1 MTGKSF
7 YLDTCLLVSLA
18 FGDGVFPALEIWL
31 EQAQSSSLWIS
42 QLVILELSDVLA
54 RSQRRGDRSAGQV
67 AGMHLMLSEFAKE
80 RLGLLEP
87 RSPDFERA
95 CEWVKDSRSPALR
108 GADALHLAIAQSHN
122 LELIT
127 ADQALV
133 QAAQARGIPCL
144 ML

>member
-18 FGDGVFPALEIWL
+18 FGDGGFPALEIWL

-80 RLGLLEP
+80 RLGLLER
-87 RSPDFERA
+87 RSPDFEQA
-95 CEWVKDSRSPALR
+95 CEWVKESHSPALR
-108 GADALHLAIAQSHN
+108 GAMSAGFHAH
-122 LELIT
+122 
-127 ADQALV
+127 
-133 QAAQARGIPCL
+133 
-144 ML
+144 

>member
-18 FGDGVFPALEIWL
+18 FGDGGFPALEIWL

-54 RSQRRGDRSAGQV
+54 RSQRRGDRSAAQV
-67 AGMHLMLSEFAKE
+67 AGMHLMLSEFAKQ

-87 RSPDFERA
+87 RSPEFERA

-108 GADALHLAIAQSHN
+108 GVDALHLAIAQSHN

-133 QAAQARGIPCL
+133 QAAQTRGIPCL

>member
-18 FGDGVFPALEIWL
+18 FGDGGFPALEIWL

-127 ADQALV
+127 ADQDLV

>member
-18 FGDGVFPALEIWL
+18 FGDGGFPALEIWL

-54 RSQRRGDRSAGQV
+54 RSQRRGDRYADQV

-108 GADALHLAIAQSHN
+108 SADALHLAIAQSHN

>member
-7 YLDTCLLVSLA
+7 YLDTCLLVSLV
-18 FGDGVFPALEIWL
+18 FGDGGFPALEIWL

-67 AGMHLMLSEFAKE
+67 AGMHLMLSECAEE
-80 RLGLLEP
+80 RVGLLEP

-144 ML
+144 VL

>member
-18 FGDGVFPALEIWL
+18 FGDGGFPALEIWL

-54 RSQRRGDRSAGQV
+54 RSQRRGDRSADQV

-108 GADALHLAIAQSHN
+108 GTDALHLAIAQRHN

>member
-18 FGDGVFPALEIWL
+18 FGDGGFPALEIWL

-108 GADALHLAIAQSHN
+108 GTDALHLAIAQRHN

>member
-18 FGDGVFPALEIWL
+18 FGDGGFPALEIWL

-54 RSQRRGDRSAGQV
+54 RSQRRGDSSAGQV

>member
-18 FGDGVFPALEIWL
+18 FGDGGFPALEIWL

-54 RSQRRGDRSAGQV
+54 RSQRRGDRSADQV
-67 AGMHLMLSEFAKE
+67 AGMHLMLSEFARE

>member
-18 FGDGVFPALEIWL
+18 FGDGGFPALEIWL

-42 QLVILELSDVLA
+42 QLVILELSDALA

>member
-18 FGDGVFPALEIWL
+18 FGDGGFSALEIWL

>member
-18 FGDGVFPALEIWL
+18 FGDGGFPALEIWL

-54 RSQRRGDRSAGQV
+54 RSQRRGDRSAAQV
-67 AGMHLMLSEFAKE
+67 AGMHLMLSEFARE

>member
-18 FGDGVFPALEIWL
+18 FGDGGFPALEIWL

-108 GADALHLAIAQSHN
+108 GADALHLAIAHSHD

>member
-18 FGDGVFPALEIWL
+18 FGDGGFPALEIWL

-67 AGMHLMLSEFAKE
+67 AGMHLILSEFAKE

>member
-18 FGDGVFPALEIWL
+18 FGDGGFPALEIWL

-54 RSQRRGDRSAGQV
+54 RSQRRGDRSADQV

-133 QAAQARGIPCL
+133 QAAQARGISCL

>member
-18 FGDGVFPALEIWL
+18 FGDGGFPALEIWL

-42 QLVILELSDVLA
+42 QLVMLELSDVLA

>member
-18 FGDGVFPALEIWL
+18 FGDGGFPALEIWL

>member
-18 FGDGVFPALEIWL
+18 FGDGGFPALEIWL

-144 ML
+144 RL

>member
-18 FGDGVFPALEIWL
+18 FGDGGFPALEIWL

-67 AGMHLMLSEFAKE
+67 AGMHLMLSEFANE

-87 RSPDFERA
+87 LSPDFERA
-95 CEWVKDSRSPALR
+95 CEWVKDSRSPALH

>member
-18 FGDGVFPALEIWL
+18 FGDGGFPALEIWL

-54 RSQRRGDRSAGQV
+54 RSQRRGDRSADQV
-67 AGMHLMLSEFAKE
+67 ASMHVMLSEFAKE

-95 CEWVKDSRSPALR
+95 CEWVKNSRSPALR

>member
-18 FGDGVFPALEIWL
+18 FGDGGFPALEIWL

-54 RSQRRGDRSAGQV
+54 RSQRRGDRSADQV

-144 ML
+144 VL

>member
-18 FGDGVFPALEIWL
+18 FGDEGFAALEIWL

-54 RSQRRGDRSAGQV
+54 RSQRRGDRSADQV
-67 AGMHLMLSEFAKE
+67 AGMHLMLSEFARE

>member
-18 FGDGVFPALEIWL
+18 FGDGGFPALEIWL

-54 RSQRRGDRSAGQV
+54 RSQRRGDRSADQV

-80 RLGLLEP
+80 RLGLQEP

>member
-18 FGDGVFPALEIWL
+18 FGDGGFPALEIWL

-42 QLVILELSDVLA
+42 QLVILELNDVLA
-54 RSQRRGDRSAGQV
+54 RSQRSGDRSVGQV
-67 AGMHLMLSEFAKE
+67 AGMHLILSEFAKE

-95 CEWVKDSRSPALR
+95 CEWVKDSRSPVLR

>member
-18 FGDGVFPALEIWL
+18 FGDGGFPALEIWL

-67 AGMHLMLSEFAKE
+67 TGMHLMLSEFAKE

>member
-18 FGDGVFPALEIWL
+18 FGDGGFPALEIWL

-95 CEWVKDSRSPALR
+95 CEWVKDSRFPALR

>member
-18 FGDGVFPALEIWL
+18 FGDGGFPALELWL

-67 AGMHLMLSEFAKE
+67 AGMYLMLSEFAKE

>member
-18 FGDGVFPALEIWL
+18 FGDGGFPALEIWL

-54 RSQRRGDRSAGQV
+54 RSQRRGDRSADQV
-67 AGMHLMLSEFAKE
+67 ASMHVMLSEFAKE

>member
-18 FGDGVFPALEIWL
+18 FGDGGFPALEIWL

-54 RSQRRGDRSAGQV
+54 RSQRSGDRSVGQV
-67 AGMHLMLSEFAKE
+67 AGMHLILSEFAKE

>member
-18 FGDGVFPALEIWL
+18 FGDGGFPALEIWL

-42 QLVILELSDVLA
+42 QLVILVLSDVLA

>member
-18 FGDGVFPALEIWL
+18 FGDGGFPALEIWL

-95 CEWVKDSRSPALR
+95 CEWVKDSRSPALL

>member
-18 FGDGVFPALEIWL
+18 FGDEGFPALEIWL

-108 GADALHLAIAQSHN
+108 GADALHLAIAQRHN

>member
-18 FGDGVFPALEIWL
+18 FGDGGFPALEIWL

-67 AGMHLMLSEFAKE
+67 AGMHLMLSEFARE

-108 GADALHLAIAQSHN
+108 GADALQLAIAQSHN

>member
-18 FGDGVFPALEIWL
+18 FGDGGFPALEIWL

-108 GADALHLAIAQSHN
+108 GADALHLAIAQGHN

>member
-18 FGDGVFPALEIWL
+18 FGDGGFPALEIWL

-67 AGMHLMLSEFAKE
+67 AGMHLMLSEFAKA

>member
-18 FGDGVFPALEIWL
+18 FGDGGFPALEIWL

-133 QAAQARGIPCL
+133 QAAQDRGIPCL

>member
-18 FGDGVFPALEIWL
+18 FGDGGFPALEIWL

-80 RLGLLEP
+80 VLGLLEP

>member
-18 FGDGVFPALEIWL
+18 FGDGGFPALEIWL

-54 RSQRRGDRSAGQV
+54 RSQRRGDRSADQV

>member
-18 FGDGVFPALEIWL
+18 FGDGGFPALEIWL

-54 RSQRRGDRSAGQV
+54 RSQRRGDRSADQV

-108 GADALHLAIAQSHN
+108 GADALHLATAQSHN